1 VLSLPEVI
9 IDTPTGKDLQIRIPQ
24 SLERL
29 VTPET
34 FLLLN
39 KSDLEATPLASAVT
53 VDCGIGGGGGTKAW
67 VASLGTGEG
76 TKEFLDNFARA
87 LQERYA

>member
-1 VLSLPEVI
+1 MLSLPEVI
-9 IDTPTGKDLQIRIPQ
+9 IDTPTGKDLQIRIPH

-34 FLLLN
+34 FFLLN
-39 KSDLEATPLASAVT
+39 KSDLAATPLASAVT
-53 VDCGIGGGGGTKAW
+53 VDCGIGGGTKAW